1 MSIVPVNLKEQDS
14 FHLTIE
20 EYLLSLIAMAEELVS
35 RFNHPIHDHLYGQ
48 QLISMIVSSGCQLG
62 HPWGLHAPHADR
74 QLRQGFVCRVSAAE
88 SEERCFAEEERWDE
102 VQRESFPHISVMKR
116 DGVGC

>member
-1 MSIVPVNLKEQDS
+1 MNLKEQDS

-20 EYLLSLIAMAEELVS
+20 EYLLSLIAMAEELVR
-35 RFNHPIHDHLYGQ
+35 RFNQPFYDYLYGQ
-48 QLISMIVSSGCQLG
+48 QLINIVSSGRQLSY
-62 HPWGLHAPHADR
+62 PWGLHAPCADR
-74 QLRQGFVCRVSAAE
+74 KLCQGFVCRVSAAE